1 MTAADRNQ
9 DAEAALHAAG
19 FPHIRVAG
27 HGDVARLAV
36 SAADLERFSA
46 PGVREAVVAA
56 VRAAGYR
63 FVALDLEMQ

>member
-1 MTAADRNQ
+1 MTSGQTQ
-9 DAEAALHAAG
+9 DAEAALQAAG
-19 FPHIRVAG
+19 FPQIRVAG

-36 SAADLERFSA
+36 PAADFERFGV

-63 FVALDLEMQ
+63 FVALDLDAE

>member
-1 MTAADRNQ
+1 MTADRSR

-19 FPHIRVAG
+19 FSQIRVAG

-36 SAADLERFSA
+36 PPADFERFA
-46 PGVREAVVAA
+46 GHGVREAVVAA

-63 FVALDLEMQ
+63 FVALDLDTE

>member
-1 MTAADRNQ
+1 MTADQTR
-9 DAEAALHAAG
+9 DAEAALAAAG
-19 FPHIRVAG
+19 FPQIRVAG

-36 SAADLERFSA
+36 PWADLERFAA

-63 FVALDLEMQ
+63 FVALDLDAE